1 MRVFLSFLLIILFA
15 GCASRNTPIITIATA
30 ANMQYAIE
38 EICNAFEAETGL
50 QTQVII
56 SSSGKLTSQIM
67 EGAPFDLFVSADTLY
82 PKYLFKRGRTL
93 GNPKVYGYGQL
104 IAWSKNLQLSW
115 DEESLFT
122 RERIALANP
131 ALAPYGMAAKQA
143 LERLGQYEQVKD
155 KLVFGESVAQTNQ
168 YIASGAVDFGFTA
181 FSVVKSAKM
190 KRVGSWVLVPDDLYC
205 KIPQAA
211 VAIDSPNNRQDET
224 KQFLDFLT
232 SDHARSI
239 LENFGYIVKAS

>member
-1 MRVFLSFLLIILFA
+1 M
-15 GCASRNTPIITIATA
+15 
-30 ANMQYAIE
+30 
-38 EICNAFEAETGL
+38 
-50 QTQVII
+50 
-56 SSSGKLTSQIM
+56 
-67 EGAPFDLFVSADTLY
+67 
-82 PKYLFKRGRTL
+82 
-93 GNPKVYGYGQL
+93 
-104 IAWSKNLQLSW
+104 
-115 DEESLFT
+115 
-122 RERIALANP
+122 ANP